1 MKLTNPT
8 WQQNT
13 VITISVFIKKGKY
26 TLMNIITHTNGAE
39 KSSMPTDL
47 VGMRT

>member
-1 MKLTNPT
+1 M
-8 WQQNT
+8 
-13 VITISVFIKKGKY
+13 KKGKY
-26 TLMNIITHTNGAE
+26 TLMNIITHMNGAE